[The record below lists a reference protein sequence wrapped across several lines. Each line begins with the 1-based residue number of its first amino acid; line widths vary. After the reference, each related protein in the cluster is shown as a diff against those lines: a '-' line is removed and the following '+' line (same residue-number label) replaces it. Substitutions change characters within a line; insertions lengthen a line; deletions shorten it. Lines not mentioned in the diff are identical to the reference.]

1 MGMQRWE
8 AGANMDP
15 IRQTALM
22 MVTVTTF
29 LFFLFCSFLLFVWDN
44 LFFVIRTQMLFL
56 GNALDN
62 RLA

>member
-1 MGMQRWE
+1 
-8 AGANMDP
+8 MDP